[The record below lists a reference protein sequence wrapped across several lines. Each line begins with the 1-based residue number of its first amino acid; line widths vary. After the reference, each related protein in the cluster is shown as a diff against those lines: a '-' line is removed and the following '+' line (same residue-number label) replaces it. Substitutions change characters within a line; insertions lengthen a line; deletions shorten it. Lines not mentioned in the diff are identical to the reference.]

1 MATDNLPPN
10 APSPWSRAAGAGQHE
25 TTARQVPVAGPGAGI
40 LEGGTR
46 RDGIALPERVK
57 AGPQRSLP
65 VRVLVFALKACLGF
79 WVTLVA
85 LVALFRFVDPPG
97 SALMAIHAVQG
108 KPVNRQWVP
117 LERISPHLVRAVV
130 VAEDNRF
137 CEHRGVD
144 WRELQDAWER
154 SEDGVARGA
163 STITMQVAKNLFLW
177 PARSYIRKVIEIP
190 LAITIDAIWPK
201 RRIIEVYL
209 NIAELGPGVFGA
221 EAAARHHFRKSAAR
235 LEPVEAA
242 LLAASLPNPIQR
254 NAGRPGVGT
263 RQIAAT
269 IMARARYSQGRT
281 WCTR

>member
-1 MATDNLPPN
+1 MATDSLPPD
-10 APSPWSRAAGAGQHE
+10 APSPWSRAPGAGPHE
-25 TTARQVPVAGPGAGI
+25 TTARQVPVARPGAGI

-46 RDGIALPERVK
+46 REKLAVPDTAP
-57 AGPQRSLP
+57 AGRRRSLP
-65 VRVLVFALKACLGF
+65 VRLALFGLKAGLGF
-79 WVTLVA
+79 MAALVA

-97 SALMAIHAVQG
+97 SALMAIHYVQG

-117 LERISPHLVRAVV
+117 LERISPHLIRAVV
-130 VAEDNRF
+130 AAEDNRF
-137 CEHRGVD
+137 CEHRGID
-144 WRELQDAWER
+144 WRELQEAWER

-163 STITMQVAKNLFLW
+163 STITMQVAKNMFLW
-177 PARSYIRKVIEIP
+177 PARSYLRKAVEIP
-190 LAITIDAIWPK
+190 LAMAIDALWPK

-221 EAAARHHFRKSAAR
+221 EAAARHHFRKSASR
-235 LEPVEAA
+235 LEAVEAA

-254 NAGRPGVGT
+254 NAGRPGLGT

-269 IMARARYSQGRT
+269 IMARARYSHGRT